1 MERLPVSSTTIKSVG
16 YDPDGLLLEVQFRP
30 SGIYRYS
37 RVPVERYLNLM
48 NASSKGRYFN
58 RYIKGK
64 YPFKKV

>member
-1 MERLPVSSTTIKSVG
+1 
-16 YDPDGLLLEVQFRP
+16 
-30 SGIYRYS
+30 
-37 RVPVERYLNLM
+37 VPVERYLNLM